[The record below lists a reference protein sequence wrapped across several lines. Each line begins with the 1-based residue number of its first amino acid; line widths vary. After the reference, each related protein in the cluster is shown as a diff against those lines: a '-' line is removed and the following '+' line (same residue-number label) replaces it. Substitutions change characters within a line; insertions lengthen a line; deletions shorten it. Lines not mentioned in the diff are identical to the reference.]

1 MSHAGSKVTVIDSA
15 PANSA
20 TQSVIRSSAT
30 QSLISHSLTLCSC
43 LSRCAHSPSN
53 RTSFRKFSLH
63 NATLVSKAHCAGC
76 VLLVLVR
83 MCRLTHFLTATS
95 STSSF
100 FGSTTKHCT
109 RAGCY
114 PVGLFKDAKG
124 KVLVLR
130 LTTIAA
136 HDRACP
142 VPLVARR
149 QPGAAT
155 HSWSHSLM
163 QPLTHAATHSR
174 SHSLMQPLMHSI
186 NVYSWCVVNVCVQSV
201 YQIEQYQNIC
211 LATV

>member
-114 PVGLFKDAKG
+114 PVGLFEDSKG

-136 HDRACP
+136 HDRTCP

-155 HSWSHSLM
+155 
-163 QPLTHAATHSR
+163 QC
-174 SHSLMQPLMHSI
+174 SHSLMQPLMYSI
-186 NVYSWCVVNVCVQSV
+186 NVYS
-201 YQIEQYQNIC
+201 
-211 LATV
+211 